1 MEKINLYKLDEVIRK
16 DETLSNILTSIE
28 YDDNERYLALK
39 CLSSI
44 SDDYETFAE
53 VYEDGLL
60 TMMYGGVNV
69 LDVMASV
76 DEYYD
81 PATGRVLPEFDNYEN
96 LLDIII
102 SSIEQDIEDE
112 EDYLND
118 VRYTLGLEMED

>member
-1 MEKINLYKLDEVIRK
+1 MNRIDLCKLKEVIEKRK
-16 DETLSNILTSIE
+16 SFNILAWIE
-28 YDDNERYLALK
+28 DDDERYLALK
-39 CLSSI
+39 CLSSV

-60 TMMYGGVNV
+60 TMIYGGINV

-81 PATGRVLPEFDNYEN
+81 PTTGGILPELDNYEN

-102 SSIEQDIEDE
+102 SSIDQDIKDE
-112 EDYLND
+112 KDYLND

>member
-60 TMMYGGVNV
+60 TMMYGGINV

-81 PATGRVLPEFDNYEN
+81 PATGGVLPEFDNYEN

-102 SSIEQDIEDE
+102 SSIEQDIKDE
-112 EDYLND
+112 KDYLYD
-118 VRYTLGLEMED
+118 VSCILGMED